1 MHSPT
6 SSPSSRALAIAAL
19 TLAAASTALASPPPI
34 LSYYD
39 FEPGTTATAAPI
51 NAGPFGFIV
60 AVNEPTATQNQNN
73 LKQLGLAFTNSS
85 VHTAAPGNSLLAPT
99 SVSPTGLT
107 AFLEVSPTGDT
118 TPLALGL
125 TNGSTPPT
133 PIGLLL
139 PAIQKVREA
148 AARSS
153 PSGSNIVYLYSDPT
167 GATGLSSLNPTT
179 GIISPILVPNPS
191 LALQTKFAVNG
202 DTIALRAL
210 NNTTGRAELHVID
223 TSSSAI
229 TPVNIAPANFTP
241 TGRPALNAE
250 HVVSSGEIE
259 TNGGIQKG
267 EFFIRKAGREE
278 STTRPSKP
286 SILPLPDNL
295 SSENPAL
302 NARSDLVTLATSPT
316 GVQSLLFLPAEY
328 LLSLPDSPDGIP
340 PLPIENVPWQTL
352 LSTGDLFYGSTLT
365 SILWDSGG
373 IGDDRS
379 ATFAATFSNGTSGI
393 YTIVIPEPTPTLL
406 LLAATPLL
414 LHRRRTRSL

>member
-6 SSPSSRALAIAAL
+6 SSASSRALGIVAL
-19 TLAAASTALASPPPI
+19 TLAAASTAHASAPPI

-39 FEPGTTATAAPI
+39 FPTGTTATAAPV
-51 NAGPFGFIV
+51 NAGPYGFIV
-60 AVNEPTATQNQNN
+60 AVNESTPGSRSNANN

-85 VHTAAPGNSLLAPT
+85 VHTAADGNTLLAPT

-107 AFLEVSPTGDT
+107 SFLEISSTGET
-118 TPLALGL
+118 TPHALGL
-125 TNGSTPPT
+125 TTGSTPPT
-133 PIGLLL
+133 PVPLLL

-153 PSGSNIVYLYSDPT
+153 TSGSNIVYLYSDPT

-179 GIISPILVPNPS
+179 GAITPILSPSASLILQPN
-191 LALQTKFAVNG
+191 LAVYA

-210 NNTTGRAELHVID
+210 NNITGRSELHILD
-223 TSSSAI
+223 TSSS
-229 TPVNIAPANFTP
+229 TPTPLNIVPANFTP
-241 TGRPALNAE
+241 TGRPSLNLN
-250 HVVSSGEIE
+250 EIASA
-259 TNGGIQKG
+259 GGTTEIRNAILH
-267 EFFIRKAGREE
+267 IRKAGGD

-286 SILPLPDNL
+286 SVLPVPDNL
-295 SSENPAL
+295 SAASPAL
-302 NARSDLVTLATSPT
+302 NARGDLVTLATSPT
-316 GVQSLLFLPAEY
+316 GIQSLLFLPAEY
-328 LLSLPDSPDGIP
+328 LLSLPDSPTGI
-340 PLPIENVPWQTL
+340 PLPIDNVPWQTL

-379 ATFAATFSNGTSGI
+379 ATFAATFSNGSSGI

-406 LLAATPLL
+406 LLLATPLL
-414 LHRRRTRSL
+414 LHRRRTTSL